1 MEQQLE
7 KIREQQ
13 KQTWDT
19 FAPGWKKWD
28 DFVMN
33 MIRPAGDEI
42 IRHLNLKETDVVL
55 DVATG
60 TGEPG
65 LTIAT
70 VVKKGKVTG
79 TDLSPVMLAIAR
91 ENALKKGITN
101 YETIES
107 DVTQMPFADATFD
120 AISCRFGFMFF
131 PDMLM
136 AAREMVRVLKPG
148 GRLAT
153 TVWGPPATNF
163 WITSFMGPIMKNMQL
178 PPPPAGSPGMFRC
191 ADAAEMT
198 NLFKQAGLKN
208 IVQKEINGK
217 LEAASFD
224 HLWTYMNEVAA
235 PVVTALS
242 KADDAM
248 KAKIKMEIAEGIKQK
263 NTAEGTLK
271 ADYQALLFYAEK
283 A

>member
-7 KIREQQ
+7 QIRDQQ
-13 KQTWDT
+13 KHTWDT

-28 DFVMN
+28 DFVMTMN
-33 MIRPAGDEI
+33 RPAGEGI
-42 IRHLNLKETDVVL
+42 IRQLNLKETDVVL

-65 LTIAT
+65 LSIAAI
-70 VVKKGKVTG
+70 VKKGKVIG
-79 TDLSPVMLAIAR
+79 SDISPVMLAVAQ

-101 YETIES
+101 FETLET
-107 DVTQMPFADATFD
+107 DVTQMAFPDGTFD

-136 AAREMVRVLKPG
+136 AATEMVRVLKPG

-153 TVWGPPATNF
+153 TVWGPPANNF

-178 PPPPAGSPGMFRC
+178 PQPPAGSPGMFRC
-191 ADAAEMT
+191 ANTDQMID
-198 NLFKQAGLKN
+198 LFQQAGLKN
-208 IVQKEINGK
+208 ISQKEINGK
-217 LEAASFD
+217 LESESFD
-224 HLWTYMNEVAA
+224 FLWTYMNEIAA
-235 PVVTALS
+235 PVVMGLS

-248 KAKIKMEIAEGIKQK
+248 KAKIKQEIAEGIKQK
-263 NTAEGTLK
+263 YPTEATLK
-271 ADYQALLFYAEK
+271 IDYQALLFYGEK
-283 A
+283 

>member
-7 KIREQQ
+7 QIREQQ

-42 IRHLNLKETDVVL
+42 IRQLNLKETDVVL

-65 LTIAT
+65 LSIAAI
-70 VVKKGKVTG
+70 VKKGKVTG
-79 TDLSPVMLAIAR
+79 IDLSPVMLAVAR
-91 ENALKKGITN
+91 ENALKKDITN
-101 YETIES
+101 YETVES
-107 DVTQMPFADATFD
+107 DVTKMPFADATFD

-136 AAREMVRVLKPG
+136 AAKEMVRVLKPG
-148 GRLAT
+148 GRIAI
-153 TVWGPPATNF
+153 TVWGPPANNF
-163 WITSFMGPIMKNMQL
+163 WVTSIMGPIMKNMQL
-178 PPPPAGSPGMFRC
+178 PQPPAGSPGIFRC
-191 ADAAEMT
+191 ANPDEMI
-198 NLFKQAGLKN
+198 NLFKKAGFKN
-208 IVQKEINGK
+208 ISQKEINGK
-217 LEAASFD
+217 AEMESFD
-224 HLWTYMNEVAA
+224 FYWTYMNDVAGPIVEA
-235 PVVTALS
+235 MS

-248 KAKIKMEIAEGIKQK
+248 RIKIKQEIADGIKQK
-263 NTAEGTLK
+263 YPAEGALK
-271 ADYQALLFYAEK
+271 MDYQALLFYGEK
-283 A
+283 